1 MADNGNNPD
10 ARAFNPAVPQSFID
24 FLVSDP
30 PPPPAL
36 TPEQAEAQRAFADA
50 CKPAALAVKPAPEL
64 RRVPGESL
72 NCVLDLDELSY
83 HADPCDEPS
92 LSAHIAHVMVSQS
105 PLHAHHFHPR
115 LGGNQREP
123 SAEKDNGTLA
133 HALLLGKGMDR
144 IEVVCATEDVY
155 TGSGAKRRLRLV
167 AGEAFPDWKLKAA
180 QEARDAAR
188 EAGLVPML
196 LRDVERAR
204 EASEIMRGR
213 LLDFDARALE
223 GDKEVSIFW
232 VAYASDGTA
241 VQCRG
246 RIDILD
252 GWTVR
257 DPKTCRSAH
266 PKALQRQIE
275 SYGYDVQAAAYLQ
288 AVETVFPKS
297 AGRARFEWLFL
308 ESSSPYP
315 VTPVRFGGSMR
326 SRGEVRWQQA
336 VDLWA
341 ICMRTG
347 HWPQYV
353 DQMITIEASPW
364 GMDPV
369 EMTEEDEERR

>member
-1 MADNGNNPD
+1 MADNENQD
-10 ARAFNPAVPQSFID
+10 MRAFRPEVPQSFID
-24 FLVSDP
+24 FLVADP

-36 TPEQAEAQRAFADA
+36 TAEQIEAQRAFAET
-50 CKPAALAVKPAPEL
+50 CKPATKATKPAPEL
-64 RRVPGESL
+64 RRVPGENL
-72 NCVLDLDELSY
+72 NCVLDIDELSY
-83 HADPCDEPS
+83 FADPCDEPS
-92 LSAHIAHVMVSQS
+92 LSAHIAHAMVSQS

-115 LGGNQREP
+115 LGGHQREP
-123 SAEKDNGTLA
+123 SSEKDNGTLA

-144 IEVVCATEDVY
+144 IEVVCATEDIY
-155 TGSGAKRRLRLV
+155 TGTGAKRKLRLV

-180 QEARDAAR
+180 QDARDAAR
-188 EAGLVPML
+188 EAGRVPL
-196 LRDVERAR
+196 LQRDVDRAR
-204 EASEIMRGR
+204 EAADIMRGR
-213 LLDFDARALE
+213 LLEFDARALE

-232 VAYASDGTA
+232 VAYATDGTP

-275 SYGYDVQAAAYLQ
+275 AYGYDVQAAAYVQ

-308 ESSSPYP
+308 ESSAPYP

-326 SRGEVRWQQA
+326 SRGEARWQQA
-336 VDLWA
+336 VDTWA

-369 EMTEEDEERR
+369 DVTEEDEEQR